1 MIFIIILVL
10 LVVLA
15 LGVYLYKILKEETV
29 VIEKEKEEEKIEKQ
43 KSIDATYVGKIKKFG
58 LDQVIN
64 DVKGNP
70 EEIEKLKAEVQAKL
84 RKATREN
91 NAEKVREINDLLK
104 KIDKSL

>member
-43 KSIDATYVGKIKKFG
+43 KSIDATYVGKIKKSG

-64 DVKGNP
+64 EVKGNP